1 MSVLSYPPLRKL
13 LHSFRDFHKGY
24 FSLKMYL
31 SVAVFISVY
40 IGFNYWFDF
49 EDSFIDSFRG
59 SIWRT
64 PLFFLYHGFAW
75 YGVVMILKFC
85 GVENLRLNAS
95 FWIKSMLGI
104 FILSIDRSVLPFI
117 SQPLLSDVPVQT
129 HLFYHKLLNNSY
141 GWLTIVLTLF
151 FVKIIFDRKDGTG
164 LYGLRFRGADIR
176 LYIILLVLMIPVIYA
191 GSLMQHFTDYYP
203 LYKRSGGFH
212 FAIYYSMPEVVSKLV
227 YEFFYLTDFLSTELF
242 FRGFL
247 VIGLSKLMG
256 KNVILPMVATY
267 AVLHFG
273 KPLGET
279 ISSVFGGYILGV
291 IALYS
296 RNIWGG
302 VFLHGGIAFLMEVFA
317 FWRQ

>member
-1 MSVLSYPPLRKL
+1 MRLLQYSPIRKL
-13 LHSFRDFHKGY
+13 IESFRNFHKDY
-24 FSLKMYL
+24 FSARMYI
-31 SVAVFISVY
+31 SVALFITML
-40 IGFNYWFDF
+40 IALNYWFDV
-49 EDSFIDSFRG
+49 EDSIIDSFRG
-59 SIWRT
+59 SLWRI
-64 PLFFLYHGFAW
+64 PLFFGAHGLAW
-75 YGVVMILKFC
+75 YGVVMILKLN
-85 GVENLRLNAS
+85 GIGNLKLN
-95 FWIKSMLGI
+95 GI
-104 FILSIDRSVLPFI
+104 FWLKSAIGILLLSIDRSVLPFI
-117 SQPLLSDVPVQT
+117 SRPLLMDVPVQT
-129 HLFYHKLLNNSY
+129 HLFYHKLLNNAY
-141 GWLTIVLTLF
+141 GWLTIVLMLF
-151 FVKIIFDRKDGTG
+151 IVKLFFDRKDGTG

-176 LYIILLVLMIPVIYA
+176 LYLILLAAMVPVIYV
-191 GSLMQHFTDYYP
+191 GSLMEHFTDYYP
-203 LYKRSGGFH
+203 LYKKAGGFH
-212 FAIYYSMPEVVSKLV
+212 FSQYYGFSEWISKVL
-227 YEFFYLTDFLSTELF
+227 YEFFYLTDFVNTELF

-302 VFLHGGIAFLMEVFA
+302 VFIHGGIAFLMEVFA